1 MVKEIQ
7 FRRGSTSDHISGVGF
22 TGALAEVTVDTTN
35 NTLRVHDG
43 SKKGGHELVGV
54 AATQRLTN
62 KDIEATTF
70 SVGIGTITS
79 ATITNLSSSNL
90 LVSTASTIGSAY
102 AESLQVTN
110 DVTVG
115 GDLYVT
121 NNVTIGGTTT
131 QLNTQQLLISDPDI
145 VLGIGTTFSSTDLT
159 ANHGGIAVA
168 SDEGTPLVNLNIVP
182 GETNPSTYKKIMW
195 FKGSTLGAGITDAW
209 LSNYAVG
216 VGTTQVPNNVSF
228 DAGGQFRVKTDGAAV
243 LGKLYDSVN
252 AVGAAGSILYSTG
265 SLVEW
270 GGLPSAVTSF
280 KITSYA
286 SGTGTFTTDSNTLF
300 AQVYVTGGGA
310 GGGGADSDGSAGGA
324 AGGGGA
330 GGTAIK
336 WFTAAQL
343 GASAAY
349 SVGTGGAG
357 GSGNGGSGVA
367 GGNSTFT
374 PAGTGSVLTGNGGSG
389 GTGTGSA
396 YAPAEGGFNG
406 GSGGTATNGD
416 IDHSGLDGGYGIAPS
431 AATLC
436 GGNGGASYH
445 GGGANAPLL
454 NTTGNSVG
462 NNATI
467 PGGGGSGAVNGNT
480 TAARAGGAGADGIII
495 VVEYLSS

>member
-1 MVKEIQ
+1 MVKEVQ
-7 FRRGSTSDHISGVGF
+7 FRRGSTSDHTVGVGF
-22 TGALAEVTVDTTN
+22 TGATAEVTVDTTN

-43 SKKGGHELVGV
+43 STKGGHELVGV

-70 SVGIGTITS
+70 TAGVG
-79 ATITNLSSSNL
+79 TITNLTSANVV
-90 LVSTASTIGSAY
+90 VSVASTLGDAY
-102 AESLQVTN
+102 ASSLQVTN
-110 DVTVG
+110 DAIVN

-121 NNVTIGGTTT
+121 NNITIGGTST

-145 VLGIGTTFSSTDLT
+145 VLGIGTTFTSTDLT
-159 ANHGGIAVA
+159 ANHGGIAIA

-216 VGTTQVPNNVSF
+216 VGTTQVPNGVSF
-228 DAGGQFRVKTDGAAV
+228 DAGGQFRVKTDGVSIPA
-243 LGKLYDSVN
+243 KLYDSVN

-265 SLVEW
+265 SLIEW
-270 GGLPSAVTSF
+270 GSISAAVTDF
-280 KITSYA
+280 KVTTYST
-286 SGTGTFTTDSNTLF
+286 GTGTFTTDSNTIF
-300 AQVYVTGGGA
+300 AQVYVTGAGA
-310 GGGGADSDGSAGGA
+310 GGGAADSDGAAGGA

-336 WFTAAQL
+336 WFTLAEL

-357 GSGNGGSGVA
+357 GSGNGGNGVA
-367 GGNSTFT
+367 GGSSTFN
-374 PAGTGSVLTGNGGSG
+374 PAGTGATLTGNGGSP

-406 GSGGTATNGD
+406 GNGGTATNGD
-416 IDHSGLDGGYGIAPS
+416 INHSGLDGGYGIAPS

-436 GGNGGASYH
+436 GGNGGASFH

-454 NTTGNSVG
+454 NVTGNAVG
-462 NNATI
+462 NAATI
-467 PGGGGSGAVNGNT
+467 PGGGGSGAVNGNST
-480 TAARAGGAGADGIII
+480 TSRNGGDGADGIII
-495 VVEYLSS
+495 VVEYLF